1 MIDVTILFQER
12 ANVFDGEQVLRYPF
26 WQDLINGV
34 SVEIKDA
41 KKSITLKE
49 GYEVVNL
56 SGSEALALLPIM
68 VANLL
73 DRGKG
78 EELRRILES
87 TPLPRPTLT
96 LAKLDGEDS
105 AALYLDGKLIWVGEY
120 TKTKTLLSMLGSN
133 SALLPNV
140 EEPEV
145 AYPSFLANYDQGG
158 FPDQLED
165 ATKYNVGRFIHRGDH
180 YVTIYKDGAKVAT
193 YSNEMIAHISEI
205 LKEEKDKQP

>member
-1 MIDVTILFQER
+1 
-12 ANVFDGEQVLRYPF
+12 
-26 WQDLINGV
+26 
-34 SVEIKDA
+34 
-41 KKSITLKE
+41 
-49 GYEVVNL
+49 
-56 SGSEALALLPIM
+56 
-68 VANLL
+68 
-73 DRGKG
+73 
-78 EELRRILES
+78 
-87 TPLPRPTLT
+87 
-96 LAKLDGEDS
+96 
-105 AALYLDGKLIWVGEY
+105 LYLDGKLIWVGEY

-140 EEPEV
+140 EETEV

-165 ATKYNVGRFIHRGDH
+165 ATKYNVGQFIHRGDH